1 MIVGA
6 AGYDVFARVID
17 EELAN
22 APQRPAT
29 QTVASR

>member
-6 AGYDVFARVID
+6 AGYDVFSKIID

-22 APQRPAT
+22 APRAAA
-29 QTVASR
+29 TVASK